1 MDEADRALCQALRGT
16 PDVWRHLDGP
26 MVERFLGAASRHR
39 VRPLLAW
46 RLHGTGE
53 LPAWPAPIRRALLDT
68 ARGEAALEVI
78 RRFELRRLL
87 DAFAAA
93 GVPVLV
99 LKGAALAYA
108 TYAEPW
114 LRPRED
120 TDLLVRGDD
129 ALSARRVLAD
139 AGYHPTPMQSG
150 TLVSHQ
156 QLYVRIDGTGRRYAC
171 DLHWKIANPVAFSDL
186 LSPEDL
192 LREAAAVS
200 LDGCTVRIPSRVD
213 ALLLACWHRVAHHRD
228 SENLLWLYDLHLLGD
243 DLPDADAARMTAMAR
258 RTGTQVICARGLS
271 MAAERFGSRV
281 PPPLLLAPPDAADD
295 RAALTAVYLDP
306 QARKVDRLAAD
317 LRALPGWRSRLRL
330 LREHLFPPAEYMFAT
345 SGRSA
350 RALLPAL
357 YVRRIAR
364 GALAWFRRPAE

>member
-120 TDLLVRGDD
+120 TDLLVRSDD

-156 QLYVRIDGTGRRYAC
+156 QLYMRIDGTGRRYAC

-186 LSPEDL
+186 LSPDDL

-213 ALLLACWHRVAHHRD
+213 ALLLACWHRVAHHQD
-228 SENLLWLYDLHLLGD
+228 SENLLWLYDLHLLAD
-243 DLPDADAARMTAMAR
+243 DLPDADAARMTAMAQPH
-258 RTGTQVICARGLS
+258 GNPG
-271 MAAERFGSRV
+271 
-281 PPPLLLAPPDAADD
+281 
-295 RAALTAVYLDP
+295 
-306 QARKVDRLAAD
+306 D
-317 LRALPGWRSRLRL
+317 LC
-330 LREHLFPPAEYMFAT
+330 
-345 SGRSA
+345 A
-350 RALLPAL
+350 RALDGGRTLRLARAAAAAGAARRRRRSCRVDRDLPGPPRQEGGSAC
-357 YVRRIAR
+357 RRPPRAAR
-364 GALAWFRRPAE
+364 LALAPAAAARASVSSGG